1 MADYDDSTAF
11 PVYDDATM
19 KQDIIRDLLKEV
31 HRVPRILDIIYRIN
45 RSDITGATDGAT
57 NYAPTDSFSTAE

>member
-11 PVYDDATM
+11 PVYADAKM
-19 KQDIIRDLLKEV
+19 KQDIIRDILKEV
-31 HRVPRILDIIYRIN
+31 HRVPRLLDIINRIN
-45 RSDITGATDGAT
+45 RSDLTGATDGAV